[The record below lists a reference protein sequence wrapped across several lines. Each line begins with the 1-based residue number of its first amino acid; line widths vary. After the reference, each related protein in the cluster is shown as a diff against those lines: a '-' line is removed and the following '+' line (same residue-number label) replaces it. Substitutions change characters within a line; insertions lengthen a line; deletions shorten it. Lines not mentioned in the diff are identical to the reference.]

1 MMGAWNE
8 ARRER
13 RRRRKRVE
21 EILGW
26 IVVPPLLIGIWLAG
40 SYLYTAFE
48 EPISQVVQAVQ
59 TILNKQH

>member
-1 MMGAWNE
+1 MVAWNE

-13 RRRRKRVE
+13 RRKRKRME

-26 IVVPPLLIGIWLAG
+26 IIVPPLLLGLWLAG

-48 EPISQVVQAVQ
+48 EPITQLVQAVQ
-59 TILNKQH
+59 TIVNKPH

>member
-1 MMGAWNE
+1 MVAWNE

-13 RRRRKRVE
+13 RRKRKRME

-26 IVVPPLLIGIWLAG
+26 IIVPPLLFGLWLAG

-48 EPISQVVQAVQ
+48 EPITQLVQAVQ
-59 TILNKQH
+59 AIVNKPH